1 MSGAGGS
8 VEDLAGSKKTSSP
21 WTSWLAKSRSTIATA
36 ALVVGCV
43 LWSACAGSQGG
54 GTADLVVRGGKIVT
68 MNEAQPEVE
77 AIAARDGRIVFAGS
91 ASEAAAFVGADTRV
105 IELGDALAVPGLIE
119 GHGHFYGI
127 GQTKLQLDL
136 TGAASFADIVDIVA
150 EAASSFG
157 PDAWIVGRGWHQ
169 SKWTSVPEGAVDG
182 VPLHDELSAVSP
194 DNPVY
199 LTHASGHAAFVNAKA
214 LELAGIDSSTPDP
227 DGGTIVRDAN
237 GRATGLLR
245 ETAQGLVGRLR
256 SGELEWNEARRVLA
270 LAADEVLANGITSFQ
285 DAGSSIELV
294 DLLRS
299 MADEDALKVRLW
311 VMVRDSVDAM
321 RENLARVRTIG
332 GGDDYL
338 TVRAIK
344 KSIDGALGSHGAWLL
359 EPYEDLPGSAGLN
372 TVPLDEMEDSA
383 ALALEH
389 DYQFCVHAIGDR
401 ANRETL
407 DIFERAFE
415 QSPRTGRDLRWRVE
429 HAQHLSPR
437 DIPRFASL
445 GVIASMQGVHCTS
458 DGSWVPDRL
467 GERRA
472 REGAYVWRKLLDS
485 GVVIANGTD
494 APVEDVSP
502 IASFTSTVTRR
513 LGNGELFYPDQRLTR
528 EEALRSYTLDAAFAA
543 FEEDIKGS
551 LEVGKLADIT
561 ILDRDIMTVDED
573 QLAETR
579 VLHTIVGGE
588 VRYSAD

>member
-1 MSGAGGS
+1 MCRFS
-8 VEDLAGSKKTSSP
+8 LAP
-21 WTSWLAKSRSTIATA
+21 LAV
-36 ALVVGCV
+36 LVLSLFG
-43 LWSACAGSQGG
+43 CAGANDGG
-54 GTADLVVRGGKIVT
+54 FAELVVRGGKIVT

-77 AIAARDGRIVFAGS
+77 AVAATDGRIVFAGS
-91 ASEAAAFVGADTRV
+91 AADVEALVGPETRV
-105 IELGDALAVPGLIE
+105 IELGHSMAIPGFIE
-119 GHGHFYGI
+119 SHGHFYGI
-127 GQTKLQLDL
+127 GQMKLQLDL
-136 TGAASFADIVDIVA
+136 TDAASFADIVDIVA

-169 SKWTSVPEGAVDG
+169 SKWASVPEGAVDG
-182 VPLHDELSAVSP
+182 VPLHDALSAVSP

-214 LELAGIDSSTPDP
+214 LELAGIDASTPDP
-227 DGGTIVRDAN
+227 DGGTIVRDAS

-245 ETAQGLVGRLR
+245 ETAQGLVGRLQG
-256 SGELEWNEARRVLA
+256 GELEWNEARRVLD

-294 DLLRS
+294 DLLRK
-299 MADEDALKVRLW
+299 MADEEALEVRLW
-311 VMVRDSVDAM
+311 VMIRDSVEAM

-332 GGDDYL
+332 AGDNFL
-338 TVRAIK
+338 TVRGIK

-359 EPYEDLPGSAGLN
+359 EPYADMPSSAGLN
-372 TVPLDEMEDSA
+372 TVPLDEMQASA

-407 DIFERAFE
+407 DIFAGAFA
-415 QSPRTGRDLRWRVE
+415 QRSTGSGQDLRWRIE
-429 HAQHLSPR
+429 HAQHLAPA
-437 DIPRFASL
+437 DIPRFAEL

-467 GERRA
+467 GDERS
-472 REGAYVWRKLLDS
+472 REGAYVWRKLLDA

-494 APVEDVSP
+494 APVEDVNP

-513 LGNGELFYPDQRLTR
+513 LGSGETFYPEQRLTR
-528 EEALRSYTLDAAFAA
+528 EEALRSYTIDAAYAA

-561 ILDRDIMTVDED
+561 ILDRDIMTVDEE
-573 QLAETR
+573 QLGETQ
-579 VLHTIVGGE
+579 VLHTIVGGV
-588 VRYSAD
+588 VRYSAE